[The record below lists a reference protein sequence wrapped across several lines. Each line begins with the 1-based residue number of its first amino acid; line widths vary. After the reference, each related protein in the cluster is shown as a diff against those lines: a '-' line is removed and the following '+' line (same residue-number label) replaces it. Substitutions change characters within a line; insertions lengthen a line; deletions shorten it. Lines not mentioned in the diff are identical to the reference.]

1 MLASRIMDKRT
12 TVSASEDDYLV
23 LEHEARRR
31 GVSVGYLL
39 REAVVK
45 YVTGLR
51 TSRTPRF
58 GIAKGDPG
66 LSQESVDDEDA
77 PHRSDPPG
85 R

>member
-31 GVSVGYLL
+31 GVPVGYLL

-45 YVTGLR
+45 YVEGLR
-51 TSRTPRF
+51 TSRKPRF
-58 GIAKGDPG
+58 GVVSVEGNIA
-66 LSQESVDDEDA
+66 QESADDEVSPIVDRT
-77 PHRSDPPG
+77 PR